1 MSHRLLVIDDEA
13 PFARALSVGLRARG
27 YDVDWATTG
36 RVGLEVVARDHP
48 DLILLDL
55 GLSDLDGVEVLK
67 ALRTWT
73 GTPVIILSARSQEQA
88 KVEALDS
95 GADDYV
101 TKPFGIDELL
111 ARVRTALRRGT
122 SGEDQATIATDHFT
136 VDLVGKRVIDNER
149 RQVRLTPTEW
159 HVVEILSRHVGK
171 LVSQRQL
178 LQEVWGPQYENESYY
193 LRVYMGRIRRKLE
206 PDASRPRY
214 FLTEPGMGYRFLVPD
229 STRAPDDTHH
239 SA

>member
-1 MSHRLLVIDDEA
+1 MSRLLVIDDEA
-13 PFARALSVGLRARG
+13 PFACALSIGLRARG
-27 YDVDWATTG
+27 YEVDWAANG
-36 RVGLEVVARDHP
+36 RAGLEVAARDHP

-55 GLSDLDGVEVLK
+55 GLPDLDGVEVLQ

-73 GTPVIILSARSQEQA
+73 ATPVIILSARSQEQA

-111 ARVRTALRRGT
+111 ARVRTALRRGKP
-122 SGEDQATIATDHFT
+122 GEDQATITTEHFT
-136 VDLVGKRVIDNER
+136 VDLVGKQVTNNAGQ
-149 RQVRLTPTEW
+149 QVRLTPTEW
-159 HVVEILSRHVGK
+159 HMVEILSRHVGK

-178 LQEVWGPQYENESYY
+178 LQEVWGPQYENESDY

-214 FLTEPGMGYRFLVPD
+214 FLTEPGMGYRFQVPD
-229 STRAPDDTHH
+229 GAQAPDDTHRN
-239 SA
+239 A